1 MPFKTTGNIVNNL
14 TSTLRKLLKDVTG
27 LNLGT
32 RVSKV
37 TGGTLNELG
46 KFSKKIPIAGGFF
59 AYIFQKTG
67 KGVNIVLTSA
77 DGLVN
82 TTGDLVNNIVQGAN
96 DIVLYSLSTLSNTI
110 GVKTRKIGN
119 RRRRRSGRRHRRSH
133 RRRGGRRR
141 TKRRR

>member
-46 KFSKKIPIAGGFF
+46 KFSKKIPTVDFCI
-59 AYIFQKTG
+59 YIQKTG
-67 KGVNIVLTSA
+67 KANIVLTSA

-82 TTGDLVNNIVQGAN
+82 TTGNLVNNI
-96 DIVLYSLSTLSNTI
+96 
-110 GVKTRKIGN
+110 
-119 RRRRRSGRRHRRSH
+119 
-133 RRRGGRRR
+133 
-141 TKRRR
+141 